1 MAKLFEVNRTSYYKW
16 KNNPLGQRKKDDL
29 KIGKAIKD
37 IFHTSRETYGS
48 PRIVDKLRKAG
59 IKCGKNRVNRLMKT
73 LGLKAKAAKKYIIT
87 TDSNHSLKI
96 APNLLDRN
104 FKPEIPNIVYTSD
117 LTYVKTEEGWL
128 FLCIIMDLF
137 SRKIIGWSMSDNM
150 EAEMFCEALEMA
162 HKKRNFVEGVIIHSD
177 RGSQYASDLFKTKIE
192 EFKMIQS
199 MSRKGNCWDNAPTES
214 FFHTLKIEEV
224 YNKKYKTKEEAKTD
238 IFDYIEVFYNR
249 SRSHS
254 FLDYK
259 SPLEYEEEYF
269 CGLFEKTA

>member
-1 MAKLFEVNRTSYYKW
+1 MAKLFKVNRTSYYKW

-29 KIGKAIKD
+29 KIGKSIKD

-87 TDSNHSLKI
+87 TDSSHSLKI

-137 SRKIIGWSMSDNM
+137 SRKIIGWSMSDNI
-150 EAEMFCEALEMA
+150 CSV
-162 HKKRNFVEGVIIHSD
+162 K
-177 RGSQYASDLFKTKIE
+177 
-192 EFKMIQS
+192 
-199 MSRKGNCWDNAPTES
+199 P
-214 FFHTLKIEEV
+214 
-224 YNKKYKTKEEAKTD
+224 
-238 IFDYIEVFYNR
+238 
-249 SRSHS
+249 
-254 FLDYK
+254 
-259 SPLEYEEEYF
+259 
-269 CGLFEKTA
+269 